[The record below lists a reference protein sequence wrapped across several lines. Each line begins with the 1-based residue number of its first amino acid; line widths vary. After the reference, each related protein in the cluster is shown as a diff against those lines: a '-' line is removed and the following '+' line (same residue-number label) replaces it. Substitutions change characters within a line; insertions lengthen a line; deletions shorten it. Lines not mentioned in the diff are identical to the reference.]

1 MAFNDRLK
9 SLRNEKGITQDE
21 LSKLTGIKKSSIGMY
36 ESGQRVP
43 KYKPLRILADF
54 FHVSTDYLIGHSPS
68 TEELRAYMDEQP
80 LGNGPPPTK
89 QKPGYFLDPETVRL
103 ANEMKENPGRRVLFD
118 ATRNLSPEKI
128 KQVKDFVDFITRD
141 QDFSE

>member
-1 MAFNDRLK
+1 ML
-9 SLRNEKGITQDE
+9 S
-21 LSKLTGIKKSSIGMY
+21 SKLK
-36 ESGQRVP
+36 
-43 KYKPLRILADF
+43 
-54 FHVSTDYLIGHSPS
+54 
-68 TEELRAYMDEQP
+68 ELRALNNLTQAELAKRIGVSQQAVAKWETNKAEPDYETLNKLTSMFGVTFDYLLSEEDNPQ
-80 LGNGPPPTK
+80 NK
-89 QKPGYFLDPETVRL
+89 YYLDQETARI

>member
-1 MAFNDRLK
+1 MTPGELIAD
-9 SLRNEKGITQDE
+9 LREAKGMNQTELAKKLEINRSVLNRIELGTRPIRDDE
-21 LSKLTGIKKSSIGMY
+21 LIKF
-36 ESGQRVP
+36 
-43 KYKPLRILADF
+43 ANF
-54 FHVSTDYLIGHSPS
+54 FNVSTDFLLFRVSPDAPCDYP
-68 TEELRAYMDEQP
+68 RPDRQD
-80 LGNGPPPTK
+80 
-89 QKPGYFLDPETVRL
+89 QGYFLDPETVRI